1 MALSCNVGGTDKT
14 VRLIVGILLVA
25 VGLLA
30 DLGTTWTIVVY
41 AAAVIAL
48 LTAFVGYCPLNALFG
63 RDTCAPQSASQPT
76 V

>member
-1 MALSCNVGGTDKT
+1 MARPCNVGGADKT
-14 VRLIVGILLVA
+14 IRLLLGVVLIA
-25 VGLLA
+25 VGLFA

-63 RDTCAPQSASQPT
+63 IDTCAPKSTA
-76 V
+76 